1 MLNDKGNTELKAYCG
16 LYCAECYKY
25 KKGKCPGCKMNT
37 KASWCKVRTC
47 CINKDIA
54 SCADCPEQGRE
65 SCKYFNNFMA
75 KFFGFVF
82 NSDRGKAIELI
93 KSKGYKDFADYMA
106 TNKLQTIKRK

>member
-1 MLNDKGNTELKAYCG
+1 
-16 LYCAECYKY
+16 
-25 KKGKCPGCKMNT
+25 
-37 KASWCKVRTC
+37 
-47 CINKDIA
+47 
-54 SCADCPEQGRE
+54 
-65 SCKYFNNFMA
+65 MA